1 MDEVGSAACPRARKS
16 CRQAD
21 YALRRP
27 QSFIVAV
34 LVRPEI
40 DILRRAGYNTGVRSQ
55 SVRGH
60 VSASSGGVEKLQRDR
75 ERAMRA
81 LRSGWDSV
89 LPVSISPV
97 LTRVLGAELESN
109 GDAPWCPAQSPRD
122 ASLSPTAVSGGR
134 KVNPTQVMPLL
145 LRCQWRI
152 SWDCPVACLP
162 YGPGVTVY
170 HPSDGGHRCCGP

>member
-16 CRQAD
+16 RRRAD
-21 YALRRP
+21 YALRSP

-40 DILRRAGYNTGVRSQ
+40 DILRRDGYNTGVRSQ

-60 VSASSGGVEKLQRDR
+60 VSASSGRVEKLQRGR

-81 LRSGWDSV
+81 LRSAWDSA

-122 ASLSPTAVSGGR
+122 ASLSPTAVPGTGRSTLPRSCRCCCGASGGSLG
-134 KVNPTQVMPLL
+134 TAL
-145 LRCQWRI
+145 WRA
-152 SWDCPVACLP
+152 SPADLE
-162 YGPGVTVY
+162 
-170 HPSDGGHRCCGP
+170 

>member
-55 SVRGH
+55 SVRGD
-60 VSASSGGVEKLQRDR
+60 VSASSGRVEKLQRDR

-109 GDAPWCPAQSPRD
+109 GDALWCPVQSPRD
-122 ASLSPTAVSGGR
+122 ASLSPTAVSGAGR
-134 KVNPTQVMPLL
+134 ST
-145 LRCQWRI
+145 
-152 SWDCPVACLP
+152 S
-162 YGPGVTVY
+162 PGHAVVVTV
-170 HPSDGGHRCCGP
+170 PVEDLLGLPCGVPPMPTWSDRVSPF